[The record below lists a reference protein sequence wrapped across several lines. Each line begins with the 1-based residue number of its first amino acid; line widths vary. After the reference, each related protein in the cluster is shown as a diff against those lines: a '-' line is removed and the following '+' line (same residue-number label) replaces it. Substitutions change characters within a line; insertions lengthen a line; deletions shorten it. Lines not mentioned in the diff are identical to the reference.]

1 MSPTKPTILRYDKA
15 FSLHELGY
23 TNASPDLVD
32 YCKEE
37 MYRVLSTSLGTVLS
51 NGQPHIV
58 QWLGWTESVYNSII
72 YLSGSYK
79 ITALESDTDANTG

>member
-1 MSPTKPTILRYDKA
+1 MSPTEPTILRYDKA
-15 FSLHELGY
+15 FSLYELGY
-23 TNASPDLVD
+23 TNINPNLID

-37 MYRVLSTSLGTVLS
+37 MRQELSTSLGAVLS
-51 NGQPHIV
+51 DGKPYIV
-58 QWLGWTESVYNSII
+58 QWLGWTESVYTSII